1 MLSIYKLINTHAFF
15 INKNNIHIIIYP
27 FIYFIK
33 YLSLILTTF
42 ITFSICPL
50 CQDNNLSYLNQ
61 VYIYIINIIHI
72 FTIISIIYHLFNEIK
87 RELFIISNNNYY
99 TQYDIT
105 HFYKSY
111 IILFLSNTI
120 NIITSLILLIELNI
134 HSIYTYL
141 YIIYNIFT
149 LIPILL
155 NSYSVLIDKNYTAS
169 IIFYQPIYYIRYAN
183 IINYNKKIEHFDLN
197 NIYPKDVFI

>member
-1 MLSIYKLINTHAFF
+1 MLSIYKLINTHIFF

-27 FIYFIK
+27 FIYFIQ
-33 YLSLILTTF
+33 YVSLILSTF
-42 ITFSICPL
+42 ITCYINY
-50 CQDNNLSYLNQ
+50 DNNLSYSNQ
-61 VYIYIINIIHI
+61 VYIYITNIIHI
-72 FTIISIIYHLFNEIK
+72 LTIISIIYHIFNEIK

-105 HFYKSY
+105 HLYKSY

-120 NIITSLILLIELNI
+120 NIITSVILFIELNI
-134 HSIYTYL
+134 SSIYTYP
-141 YIIYNIFT
+141 YIIYNIFAV
-149 LIPILL
+149 IPILF

-169 IIFYQPIYYIRYAN
+169 IIFYQPIHYIRYAN
-183 IINYNKKIEHFDLN
+183 IINYNKKIEHFNLN